1 MKRAHGHQNIAPSG
15 DRLSPYT
22 VMLLKFSIVSIICL
36 LIAGCDR
43 YDKKPVCSST
53 IDKNDL
59 GTFSL
64 GPSGTAFDWKT
75 ETVWYRCPG
84 GSYFSLNTCS
94 GDSLKL
100 NWDDAVA
107 YAQELSEV
115 SGLQWRLATLSE
127 VKSIISPTCVGPAV
141 NPNVFPSLKSSSI
154 WTSSESR
161 GNGDAFKCAISTY
174 NGAYSCRRLK
184 KVKTSFLLIHQPSSL
199 LSE

>member
-22 VMLLKFSIVSIICL
+22 VMLLKLLIVSIFFL

-43 YDKKPVCSST
+43 YDKKPICSST

-64 GPSGTAFDWKT
+64 GASGTAFDWKT
-75 ETVWYRCPG
+75 KTVWYRCPG
-84 GSYFSLNTCS
+84 GSYFSVNTCS

-100 NWDDAVA
+100 SWDDAA
-107 YAQELSEV
+107 GYAQELSEV

-127 VKSIISPTCVGPAV
+127 VKSIIASGAIGSLIHISSRRLNWGIYQTKTDPLLSLATHDISIVIDLAGEVSAV
-141 NPNVFPSLKSSSI
+141 NQAEAWNYSNNAQNAQ
-154 WTSSESR
+154 SR
-161 GNGDAFKCAISTY
+161 Y
-174 NGAYSCRRLK
+174 R
-184 KVKTSFLLIHQPSSL
+184 
-199 LSE
+199 